1 MSGVPASSDPVS
13 WRFAVHSVEAKLAL
27 VAIETV
33 LLGVLT
39 WFFLRCLVALFI
51 WQKHLGSWLSQT
63 AGKMLIIPYGVTWLY
78 VITNLLGVRAYILE
92 AISAGPGSLLSP
104 PASTEPDDADGSLQ
118 RFFFLSQCVGSVT
131 LTLNVKLFGL
141 VSPSSFSNLVGSQIT
156 DTSVQWR
163 DLLEG
168 LYALGL
174 GKAENHG
181 AALVLGIIDF
191 VWACQPRN
199 NFDTITIGS
208 ANLYRGYPAARV
220 AVFAPLIVNVAVT
233 LLFAYRAWQA
243 RDLVIKYISQGHGFA
258 KTEKVLFLI
267 VESNALWCIFS
278 GIIALWEGKI
288 NSPSLAQN
296 SSLDSFWA
304 FFSVIVD
311 GALVPLLVSYPVQ
324 LYTCL
329 SSQVLTASIQAIHI
343 TFLILLGIS
352 GKSTFFSKGIV
363 PVPASRLPKA
373 PKT

>member
-1 MSGVPASSDPVS
+1 MSGAPASSDPVS
-13 WRFAVHSVEAKLAL
+13 RRFAVHSVESKLAL

-141 VSPSSFSNLVGSQIT
+141 VSPSSFSNLGGSQIT
-156 DTSVQWR
+156 DTPVQWR

-174 GKAENHG
+174 GKAENH
-181 AALVLGIIDF
+181 VLGIIDF

-220 AVFAPLIVNVAVT
+220 AVFAPLIFNVAVT

-311 GALVPLLVSYPVQ
+311 GALVPLLV
-324 LYTCL
+324 
-329 SSQVLTASIQAIHI
+329 LTASIQAIHI

>member
-1 MSGVPASSDPVS
+1 MSGAPASRDPVS

-39 WFFLRCLVALFI
+39 WFFLHCLVALFI

-63 AGKMLIIPYGVTWLY
+63 AGKLLIIPYGVTWLY
-78 VITNLLGVRAYILE
+78 VITNLLGVKAYILE

-104 PASTEPDDADGSLQ
+104 PASTELDDADRSLQ
-118 RFFFLSQCVGSVT
+118 RFFFISQCVGSVT
-131 LTLNVKLFGL
+131 LTLN
-141 VSPSSFSNLVGSQIT
+141 SPSSCSNMEGSQTT
-156 DTSVQWR
+156 DTPVQWR

-174 GKAENHG
+174 GKAEN
-181 AALVLGIIDF
+181 LLGIIDF

-199 NFDTITIGS
+199 AFETITIGS

-258 KTEKVLFLI
+258 KTEKVLILI

-311 GALVPLLVSYPVQ
+311 GALVPLLV
-324 LYTCL
+324 
-329 SSQVLTASIQAIHI
+329 LTASIQAIHV
-343 TFLILLGIS
+343 TLLILLGIS
-352 GKSTFFSKGIV
+352 GKSTFFSKDIV